1 MEPKQSTEI
10 RVTING
16 DATAV
21 HNFFFFPKFLLHII
35 SGRTSCEYSLAP
47 NVILVLE
54 TFFFLPSSSPLT
66 TSPHCTAV
74 YLTKLQSVL
83 KTNY

>member
-10 RVTING
+10 GVTING

-21 HNFFFFPKFLLHII
+21 HNFYYIFIILFI
-35 SGRTSCEYSLAP
+35 SGRISCEYSLAP

-54 TFFFLPSSSPLT
+54 TIFFFFL
-66 TSPHCTAV
+66 HHHR
-74 YLTKLQSVL
+74 
-83 KTNY
+83 